1 MEYFDVIIE
10 HLNTQKELKIVIDVD
25 EAEESEL
32 IVLHTI
38 LNREEIV
45 SSDPCYFTSFQNFRD
60 YLLKLGYGMKCKG
73 AYVNAVQS
81 PMMCICD
88 SIYLVSMGKQALMK
102 DAVGMFE
109 YADIHEF
116 CSSKEQ
122 IEYFV
127 SWCESIMP
135 KE

>member
-38 LNREEIV
+38 LNGEKIV

-60 YLLKLGYGMKCKG
+60 YLLT
-73 AYVNAVQS
+73 
-81 PMMCICD
+81 
-88 SIYLVSMGKQALMK
+88 
-102 DAVGMFE
+102 
-109 YADIHEF
+109 
-116 CSSKEQ
+116 
-122 IEYFV
+122 
-127 SWCESIMP
+127 
-135 KE
+135 